1 VTDLRTLLDAAADVV
16 PTNGINHA
24 ERAVATARRVRRT
37 RVVAV
42 VVAAVAAVLAGSVV
56 VPLASRLGA
65 IEPAGP
71 REETGLPEQVYTV
84 PLYAPSVGEG
94 AALGQPAAYLLGGVP
109 RAEGWFGESC
119 CQMAVVGGSSD
130 EYAFLDLPGMTEVA
144 RGGALNARLAP
155 DGRVIAYATA
165 DGIRLLN
172 LVDGTGRTLD
182 APQGWQ
188 VWSVLAWSGDGT
200 RLAVATGDPAPGAA
214 EEIGLATVTVAVQ
227 PSWSVPNVGVGWNGS
242 TNAVALSPDGT
253 QIALSQDGE
262 LRVAP
267 VESGSV
273 RILMTGIGRVDPQ
286 VAWSPDGERI
296 AVIGFPNRRD
306 ETVGPG
312 DGTRFFQGRYVEVA
326 TGNSGIVEKT
336 SHYEFAT
343 MLGFSGDSHVLLL
356 VSESGEGPHTFVRIE
371 LTTALRSTVTRLS
384 DGIDPQQISAAAS
397 LLDDPPRSS
406 GQPHDFTRAIAPVA
420 AIAALV
426 ALVVVLIIGR
436 AWRRHAPR

>member
-42 VVAAVAAVLAGSVV
+42 VVAAIAAVLAGSVV

-71 REETGLPEQVYTV
+71 GEETGLPEQVYAV
-84 PLYAPSVGEG
+84 PLHAPSVAEG

-109 RAEGWFGESC
+109 SAEGWFGESC

-144 RGGALNARLAP
+144 GGGALNARLAP

-172 LVDGTGRTLD
+172 LVDGTGRTLE

-214 EEIGLATVTVAVQ
+214 DEISLATVTVADP
-227 PSWSVPNVGVGWNGS
+227 PSWSMPNIGVGWNGS
-242 TNAVALSPDGT
+242 TDAVALAPDGT

-267 VESGSV
+267 VDGGSV

-296 AVIGFPNRRD
+296 AVIGFPNRRG
-306 ETVGPG
+306 EAVGPG
-312 DGTRFFQGRYVEVA
+312 DGTRVFQGRYVEVA
-326 TGNSGIVEKT
+326 TGNSGVIEKT

-356 VSESGEGPHTFVRIE
+356 VSESGEGPYTFVLIE

-384 DGIDPQQISAAAS
+384 EGIDPHQISAAAAF
-397 LLDDPPRSS
+397 LDDPPRSS
-406 GQPHDFTRAIAPVA
+406 TPPHDLKGAIAPVA
-420 AIAALV
+420 AGVALV
-426 ALVVVLIIGR
+426 ALVAVLVIGR
-436 AWRRHAPR
+436 LWRRHIAR